1 MAMVLPWRHRSHA
14 ASEWWRMP
22 WPSHGQW
29 PHCPWPMAQRPC
41 DSWFEL
47 RVEVCHG
54 SNGVESDA
62 SVSRVSCSCACPKR
76 WPSRVS
82 QRGDHMNGTAGFE
95 KETIAAVMTPRLKKG
110 GPAEFVSDPRRRW
123 PAEEGW
129 RAAAAHGLPEALQGA
144 PRFLDADILE
154 ASFVSFAGCAAL
166 GEGQGV
172 VNPRSWALPLLPIG
186 LGRATWA
193 RGGSTSGAAIGLE
206 SSGVLGVPAR
216 DVL

>member
-1 MAMVLPWRHRSHA
+1 
-14 ASEWWRMP
+14 
-22 WPSHGQW
+22 
-29 PHCPWPMAQRPC
+29 
-41 DSWFEL
+41 
-47 RVEVCHG
+47 
-54 SNGVESDA
+54 
-62 SVSRVSCSCACPKR
+62 
-76 WPSRVS
+76 
-82 QRGDHMNGTAGFE
+82 
-95 KETIAAVMTPRLKKG
+95 MTPRLKKG
-110 GPAEFVSDPRRRW
+110 GPAEFVSAPRRRW

-193 RGGSTSGAAIGLE
+193 RGG
-206 SSGVLGVPAR
+206 VPPVILR
-216 DVL
+216 IPL

>member
-1 MAMVLPWRHRSHA
+1 MIRALST
-14 ASEWWRMP
+14 
-22 WPSHGQW
+22 
-29 PHCPWPMAQRPC
+29 PHVWCLLC
-41 DSWFEL
+41 
-47 RVEVCHG
+47 
-54 SNGVESDA
+54 DA
-62 SVSRVSCSCACPKR
+62 SLSRVSCSCACPKR

-82 QRGDHMNGTAGFE
+82 QRGAHMNGTVGFE

-129 RAAAAHGLPEALQGA
+129 RAAAAHGLPEAFQGA

-216 DVL
+216 DVS